1 VATTQVEINYNEL
14 KRVVMAVFSYGMQL
28 RAPNLTFSHGN
39 TGNEFLELAARID
52 KFVSDLEP
60 RHLLLLV
67 ATERLEE
74 TVKSAREDRQ
84 RQFETIR
91 DWQKFAH
98 ELGNILGIQGTTD
111 NYLEAV
117 NSLKTEAGRLAHIN
131 DKLIAR
137 ERRGR
142 KRFSAIERAV
152 DKVNAK
158 PGRDRTSR
166 KRVADRRRS

>member
-1 VATTQVEINYNEL
+1 MATTQVEINYNEL

-67 ATERLEE
+67 TTERLEE
-74 TVKSAREDRQ
+74 TVKSAREVAESEQ
-84 RQFETIR
+84 
-91 DWQKFAH
+91 
-98 ELGNILGIQGTTD
+98 LGKIL
-111 NYLEAV
+111 AKHP
-117 NSLKTEAGRLAHIN
+117 S
-131 DKLIAR
+131 R
-137 ERRGR
+137 ERRDS
-142 KRFSAIERAV
+142 KRFSDIERAV
-152 DKVNAK
+152 DKVNAE